1 MMVQFDELLQ
11 GRKMLQQTKQLLEDT
26 VVQTEALGAFLVDLD
41 GYLVARA
48 GQCDVDDTSL
58 SALAAA
64 SFQATSEI
72 ARLVGEHSF
81 RSNIHHGHHRSLFLR
96 QIGARHILIVVFDES
111 TLLGLVKLHAEK
123 SGDRLVA
130 VLESANSNGGNGQTG
145 TEPADTDSDTQ
156 TLFQSWA
163 RRM

>member
-11 GRKMLQQTKQLLEDT
+11 GRKMLQQAKQLLEDT
-26 VVQTEALGAFLVDLD
+26 VVRTEALGAFLVDLD

-64 SFQATSEI
+64 SFQATTEI
-72 ARLVGEHSF
+72 ARLLGEKNF
-81 RSNIHHGHHRSLFLR
+81 RSHILHGQQRSLFLR

-123 SGDRLVA
+123 SGDHLAA
-130 VLESANSNGGNGQTG
+130 VLESARTTGGNGQK
-145 TEPADTDSDTQ
+145 EPDQADEEPSDQ